1 MDIFNNNLLSQK
13 LWHGILT
20 GSSIVAA
27 LLILLTIY
35 IIINRGQL
43 SLLNIISI
51 FINFINLAVA
61 IITLFIIIV
70 LKDNTISIATLLVAI
85 LAVLELTSSATSIL
99 KALFYNRLEK

>member
-1 MDIFNNNLLSQK
+1 MDIFNNNLLPQK

-61 IITLFIIIV
+61 II
-70 LKDNTISIATLLVAI
+70 LVAI